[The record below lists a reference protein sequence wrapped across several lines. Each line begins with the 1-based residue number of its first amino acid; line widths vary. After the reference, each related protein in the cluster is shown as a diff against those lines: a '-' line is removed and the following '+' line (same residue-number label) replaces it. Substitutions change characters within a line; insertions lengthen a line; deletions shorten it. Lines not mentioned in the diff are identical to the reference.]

1 MSFEILEAKKKFQK
15 KFFHKILTILN
26 GESSAIVKKISSV
39 FLVVRTRVRFFLLTN
54 ITKSVIF

>member
-15 KFFHKILTILN
+15 KVFSQDIDYFGRWIQRDN
-26 GESSAIVKKISSV
+26 KKIASV
-39 FLVVRTRVRFFLLTN
+39 FLVGRTRVRFCLLTN